1 MAYYILSH
9 YGRPAGAPTP
19 DQTKQWSVWRQ
30 QASDALIG
38 GINLA
43 GLATT
48 IHGDKIQGDVIAK
61 RATGYSMIEAAN
73 FAAAT
78 ALAQNSPALQDG
90 GRIELYEIFKVI

>member
-1 MAYYILSH
+1 MGYYILSH
-9 YGRPAGAPTP
+9 YGRPATQPTP
-19 DQTKQWSVWRQ
+19 EQAKLWSDWRDQADS
-30 QASDALIG
+30 ALIG

-43 GLATT
+43 GQAKT
-48 IHGDKIQGDVIAK
+48 IHEGTIRDDVVAK
-61 RATGYSMIEAAN
+61 RATGYSIIEAVS